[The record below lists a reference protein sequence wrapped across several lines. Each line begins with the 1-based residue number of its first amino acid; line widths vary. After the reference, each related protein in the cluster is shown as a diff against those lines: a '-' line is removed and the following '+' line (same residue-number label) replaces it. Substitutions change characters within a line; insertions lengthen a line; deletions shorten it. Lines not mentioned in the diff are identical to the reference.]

1 MEKQRS
7 EFSYLIEMIS
17 ELFCIPVML
26 WNKENMLQSSGE
38 EAPFLN
44 PEKNRRLLSCVEGVI
59 GQEESP
65 CLFFETEAVF
75 YGIIPLDSKIR
86 MLTGP
91 FIQNSMPHSAEE
103 DFIAEHGI
111 SPEQAL
117 LKRNIWRTARL
128 LCFIFYIIHKKQLDY
143 RQVQL
148 FTKEGN
154 MLNWQVEHSVESY
167 QLSQSDNERSHAFGR
182 DMENKLMEVVRR
194 GDLEGAQKLLDE
206 EMPDVDETGVFANTA
221 TKAEEYMLVS
231 MITLITRA
239 AVDGGL
245 NAERAYEI
253 GDVYLQQISHCV
265 SRGENIGLIGYR
277 AMNDMTKAVSDAKS
291 ARSSHSFIED
301 CKGFVESNLRKNVTI
316 AEIGPAIGIS
326 RTYLA
331 RRFRETEGITLQEYI
346 IRRKCEH
353 AANMLRFSDYPISL
367 ISEYFCFSSPG
378 YFAKC
383 FKEIHGISPKEYR
396 SKFHVSDK

>member
-7 EFSYLIEMIS
+7 EFSYLMEMIS

-26 WNKENMLQSSGE
+26 WSKENLLQSSGD
-38 EAPFLN
+38 EAPFLI
-44 PEKNRRLLSCVEGVI
+44 PESNKHFISCMEDAI
-59 GQEESP
+59 GQEENP

-75 YGIIPLDSKIR
+75 YGIIPVDSEIKI
-86 MLTGP
+86 LTGP

-103 DFIAEHGI
+103 AFRAEHGI

-128 LCFIFYIIHKKQLDY
+128 LCLVFYIIHKKQLDY

-154 MLNWQVEHSVESY
+154 VLDWQIEHAMENY
-167 QLSQSDNERSHAFGR
+167 QMSQSDYERNHAFGR
-182 DMENKLMEVVRR
+182 DFENKLMDVVRR
-194 GDLEGAQKLLDE
+194 GDLEGARQLLAG
-206 EMPDVDETGVFANTA
+206 EMPDVDEAGVFANTA

-253 GDVYLQQISHCV
+253 GDVYLQQISCCI

-277 AMNDMTKAVSDAKS
+277 AMYEMTKAVNAAQS
-291 ARSSHSFIED
+291 ARRSHSFIED
-301 CKGFVESNLRKNVTI
+301 CKGYVETNLRKNVTI
-316 AEIGPAIGIS
+316 AEIGPAIGVS

-331 RRFRETEGITLQEYI
+331 RRFKETEGITLQEYI

-383 FKEIHGISPKEYR
+383 FKEIHRMSPKEYR
-396 SKFHVSDK
+396 SKFHVSGK